1 MTVILLLLTSF
12 VSAFIQSTTG
22 FGYAIMFMA
31 ITPYFLPY
39 NVASVLSLATSP
51 VGNVANVFRR
61 IKNVNW
67 KQVIIPMLFAT
78 ASTYIAIELT
88 KSLELATMRRILG
101 CLLFFLAIWFM
112 FFSGKVKI
120 KPTLLNCAIA
130 GLISGTGGGLFS
142 ISGPPMVVYYLS
154 ALKDKEEYMATIQTY
169 FFFNNL
175 VTIGMRIITGTFP
188 SFSVFMFFATVAG
201 LLSGVAL
208 GHRVYSKLN
217 GDAMKKYVYGFMALS
232 GLWIVIN
239 G

>member
-1 MTVILLLLTSF
+1 MTSILLLLTSF
-12 VSAFIQSTTG
+12 FSAFIQSTTG

-31 ITPYFLPY
+31 ITPYFLDY
-39 NVASVLSLATSP
+39 NVASVLSLETSP
-51 VGNVANVFRR
+51 VGNVANVVKRFKR
-61 IKNVNW
+61 VNW

-88 KSLELATMRRILG
+88 KNVELSTMRRVLG
-101 CLLFFLAIWFM
+101 CLLFFLAIWFV
-112 FFSGKVKI
+112 FFSKKVKI
-120 KPTLLNCAIA
+120 KPTMLNCAIA
-130 GLISGTGGGLFS
+130 GLVSGTGAGLFS

-175 VTIGMRIITGTFP
+175 TTIAMRLITGTFP
-188 SFSVFMFFATVAG
+188 SFSILMFAATVVG
-201 LLSGVAL
+201 LLGGVSL
-208 GHRVYSKLN
+208 GNKVYSKLN
-217 GDAMKKYVYGFMALS
+217 GEVMKKYVYGFMALS